1 MEKPEFKDAF
11 NRDELIKIK
20 SNLGVIRL
28 SLEERLK
35 KEEQSLLEF
44 QQNLPNLIHKERIT
58 RINQGK

>member
-1 MEKPEFKDAF
+1 MESPEFKNAF

-20 SNLGVIRL
+20 SNLGIIKL

>member
-20 SNLGVIRL
+20 SNLGIIRL

>member
-1 MEKPEFKDAF
+1 MEKPQFKDAF

-20 SNLGVIRL
+20 SNLGIIRL

>member
-28 SLEERLK
+28 SL
-35 KEEQSLLEF
+35 
-44 QQNLPNLIHKERIT
+44 
-58 RINQGK
+58 